1 MSAPIYLC
9 HRKAKSKG
17 YQAVRDYSTT
27 ESGLQFIDLASLHNS
42 SAVTSVA
49 PAAVTPAVVTSAAV
63 TPSTPAA
70 VTPC

>member
-1 MSAPIYLC
+1 M
-9 HRKAKSKG
+9 
-17 YQAVRDYSTT
+17 RDYSTT

-49 PAAVTPAVVTSAAV
+49 PAAVTPAVMTSAAV